1 MTIIAAPSPTQA
13 ALLFG
18 LPIEIVALLVAG
30 LGLIASLAALT
41 WQFTKHILDGGRV
54 KVYLNPGVWEPGF
67 VIRINRSGKFAMR
80 EESLYANSRD
90 NFEIAQ
96 LVVENPGR
104 TAITIYSPG
113 LALTGTGYKA
123 HSVTPRSFDVN
134 DLSTDSPSNE
144 SVVRLEPYDRV
155 SFTYDYWS
163 VVPSLLEKAGPRGI
177 AIRGFVSVAGRTKRP
192 QKSSWR
198 RRWKIREGDFTAF
211 VGPPKIA
218 PFTVLWREL
227 YRRFPEP
234 SELGDGQPRLT
245 KGMLKYV
252 LERAMRKFESA
263 PDRDTF
269 QEALEYEGKK
279 VGDQFGLVTIGLW
292 EGYEELERL
301 KEHLGPWNWQFGATP
316 PDDAES
322 DATAQAPHDVVL
334 VHEDTLDPDHED
346 TLDPDDE
353 DDVDPDHEDED
364 DVDPDHEDDVDPE
377 HEETRSP

>member
-13 ALLFG
+13 ALLLG
-18 LPIEIVALLVAG
+18 LPVEIVALLVAG

-67 VIRINRSGKFAMR
+67 AIRINRSGKFAMR
-80 EESLYANSRD
+80 EESLYPVTRN

-123 HSVTPRSFDVN
+123 HSLTPRSFDVN
-134 DLSTDSPSNE
+134 DLSADSPSNE
-144 SVVRLEPYDRV
+144 SAVRLEPYDRV
-155 SFTYDYWS
+155 SFTYDFWS

-198 RRWKIREGDFTAF
+198 RRWRMQEGDFTALD
-211 VGPPKIA
+211 GPPKIA
-218 PFTVLWREL
+218 PFTILWREL

-234 SELGDGQPRLT
+234 EELGDQQPSLT

-252 LERAMRKFESA
+252 LERAMRKFDSA
-263 PDRDTF
+263 PDRETF
-269 QEALEYEGKK
+269 QKAMEYEGKK
-279 VGDQFGLVTIGLW
+279 VGDRFGLVTIGLW
-292 EGYEELERL
+292 EGYAELERL
-301 KEHLGPWNWQFGATP
+301 KEHLGPWNWQFGATL

-322 DATAQAPHDVVL
+322 DPTAQTARDVV
-334 VHEDTLDPDHED
+334 VAREEPEQ
-346 TLDPDDE
+346 PN
-353 DDVDPDHEDED
+353 DVDPSGMFPTRNHPNPPHEDED
-364 DVDPDHEDDVDPE
+364 G
-377 HEETRSP
+377 R